1 MGPTIESMWDVFQQY
16 KLIIIFC
23 GQEGVPKLKAG
34 NNFYAFIR
42 KKVPVIK
49 TWYLKSDLLL
59 YIKPW

>member
-34 NNFYAFIR
+34 NNFYAISPR
-42 KKVPVIK
+42 RGTQIK
-49 TWYLKSDLLL
+49 TW
-59 YIKPW
+59 